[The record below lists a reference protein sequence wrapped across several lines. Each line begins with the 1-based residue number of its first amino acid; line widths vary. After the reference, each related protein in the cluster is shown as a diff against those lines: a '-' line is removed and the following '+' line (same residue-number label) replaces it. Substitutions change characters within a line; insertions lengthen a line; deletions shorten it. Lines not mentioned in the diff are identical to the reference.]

1 MNDNFKNIVNKV
13 SELVDAIISLMV
25 HSQKSNA
32 RRMLLLLNE
41 IIDFYL
47 SKEDEN
53 IHFPIVQIPNC
64 PDWAEDVLVEYLV
77 LKLALSYNDKTINK
91 LKALQKTS
99 IMLKPNDG
107 RSNKRFNDRLMYFRQ
122 YVSQICR
129 TNIPLYSYAGKN
141 LLFTP
146 IQVLNASR
154 GNKNEYLSD
163 LSGGYNNLD
172 NDSNLTICTEIGQK
186 EIDDITYDNEPLGE
200 SISNLFV
207 IYRNSDQCNSLT
219 KSGIERAGLEN
230 VKNCFVFEFS
240 QKPQRL
246 YKTRAR
252 MIRLGHSKFE
262 CLASEKEALHNDDF
276 ITFTEEESLYL
287 FGKPLIKQHVFIEDD
302 QFYYNGMIGE
312 FVGTCD
318 YPILERNHLSLCLNK
333 TLCDNYLRKAQS
345 AIVGMNVELAFSLG
359 YQQEIADNRIIPEIL
374 KFIGDDT
381 RVAFILPHDA
391 TKQEKEGLKVVFGIG
406 RKLKFYCV
414 SELKPKDGKA
424 AIKEKCIVNLTYRG
438 HFTNSIYHKYPNSFD
453 PYILNEG
460 QRILDIAHGFS
471 FNSIHEWDLYEYN
484 KLLYQYTDSL
494 FRKHHAFTLAEPNH
508 PVSAKEIYDVEP
520 DETQTRSNSTQTN
533 SITFSDGEKISVLDT
548 ELIIY
553 EKDSAI
559 AIEKFSELKEHLE
572 IFKGVKLQKLSALDG
587 LIEEFMEKE
596 SQKANRKA
604 QVLRDYYL
612 RIGRLTKDEE
622 QSDNTI
628 WNILLRKKVEAKGE
642 QEVYDELMR
651 PLNDRERI
659 SLYAFRTWYSPES
672 RMLLPLARKTQK
684 RLIEYLDLSLKYLD
698 AMRAIKRATTANSRA
713 NNQMIDQF
721 MMDYLFSEIT
731 DEMFEK
737 FEESPINESL
747 QIHNIKDLETLVE
760 LIVEK
765 IDLKTI
771 AMCY

>member
-1 MNDNFKNIVNKV
+1 MNDNFKNIVNKD

-32 RRMLLLLNE
+32 RRLLLLLDE

-47 SKEDEN
+47 SREDED
-53 IHFPIVQIPNC
+53 IRFPIVRIPNC
-64 PDWAEDVLVEYLV
+64 PDWAEDVFVEYLV

-91 LKALQKTS
+91 LKALKKTT
-99 IMLKPNDG
+99 IMLKPNDS
-107 RSNKRFNDRLMYFRQ
+107 RSNKRFNDRLMNYRK

-129 TNIPLYSYAGKN
+129 TEIPLSSYAGKN

-146 IQVLNASR
+146 IQALNASR

-163 LSGGYNNLD
+163 IAGGYNNLD
-172 NDSNLTICTEIGQK
+172 NDSNLTICTEIGQN
-186 EIDDITYDNEPLGE
+186 EIDDITYDNEILGE
-200 SISNLFV
+200 SIYNLFV
-207 IYRNSDQCNSLT
+207 IYRNSEQCNSLT
-219 KSGIERAGLEN
+219 KSGIERAGLDN

-240 QKPQRL
+240 QNPQRL

-262 CLASEKEALHNDDF
+262 CLATEKEALHNDDF
-276 ITFTEEESLYL
+276 ITFTEKESLYL
-287 FGKPLIKQHVFIEDD
+287 FEKPLIKQHVFIEDD

-318 YPILERNHLSLCLNK
+318 YPVLERNHLSLCLNE
-333 TLCDNYLRKAQS
+333 TLCNQYLKRAQL
-345 AIVGMNVELAFSLG
+345 AVGGMDDEFAFSMD
-359 YQQEIADNRIIPEIL
+359 YQQKIANIKIIPTIL
-374 KFIGDDT
+374 NFIGDDT

-391 TKQEKEGLKVVFGIG
+391 TKQEKESLNVIFGIG
-406 RKLKFYCV
+406 RKLKFYCL
-414 SELKPKDGKA
+414 SQLTPKNGKT
-424 AIKEKCIVNLTYRG
+424 AIKETCIVNFTYRG

-484 KLLYQYTDSL
+484 KLLGQFTGSL
-494 FRKHHAFTLAEPNH
+494 FRKNYAFMLPEPIH
-508 PVSAKEIYDVEP
+508 PVSIKENYDVEP
-520 DETQTRSNSTQTN
+520 DETQSRSNSTQTN
-533 SITFSDGEKISVLDT
+533 SITFSDGVKISVLDT

-553 EKDSAI
+553 EEDSVI
-559 AIEKFSELKEHLE
+559 AIEKFSLLKEHLE
-572 IFKGVKLQKLSALDG
+572 NLKGVKLQKLSDLDEV
-587 LIEEFMEKE
+587 IEEFMEKE
-596 SQKANRKA
+596 SQKANRKV
-604 QVLRDYYL
+604 QVLRDYYM
-612 RIGRLTKDEE
+612 RIGRLTKDDE

-628 WNILLRKKVEAKGE
+628 WNILLRKKVETMGAKK
-642 QEVYDELMR
+642 VYDELME

-659 SLYAFRTWYSPES
+659 SPFAFRSWYSPES
-672 RMLLPLARKTQK
+672 KMLLPLVRKTQK

-698 AMRAIKRATTANSRA
+698 AMRAIKRAAKANSRA
-713 NNQMIDQF
+713 NNQMIDHF
-721 MMDYLFSEIT
+721 MVDYLFSEIT
-731 DEMFEK
+731 DDMFEV

-760 LIVEK
+760 LIKEK
-765 IDLKTI
+765 INLKTI
-771 AMCY
+771 AICN

>member
-1 MNDNFKNIVNKV
+1 MNDNFKNIVNKD

-32 RRMLLLLNE
+32 RRLLLLLNE

-47 SKEDEN
+47 SREDGD
-53 IHFPIVQIPNC
+53 IHFPIVHIPNC
-64 PDWAEDVLVEYLV
+64 PDWAEDVFVEYLV
-77 LKLALSYNDKTINK
+77 LKLALSYNDKTINQ
-91 LKALQKTS
+91 LKALRKTS

-107 RSNKRFNDRLMYFRQ
+107 RSNKLFNDRLMNYRQ

-129 TNIPLYSYAGKN
+129 TEIPTYSYAGKN

-154 GNKNEYLSD
+154 GNKNEYLSN
-163 LSGGYNNLD
+163 LTGGYNNLD

-186 EIDDITYDNEPLGE
+186 EIDDITYENELLGE

-207 IYRNSDQCNSLT
+207 IYRNTEQCNSLT
-219 KSGIERAGLEN
+219 KSGIERAGLNN

-240 QKPQRL
+240 PKPQRL

-252 MIRLGHSKFE
+252 MIKFGHSKFE
-262 CLASEKEALHNDDF
+262 CLATEKEALYNDDF

-287 FGKPLIKQHVFIEDD
+287 FEIPLIKQHVFIEDD

-318 YPILERNHLSLCLNK
+318 YPILERNHLSLCLNGE
-333 TLCDNYLRKAQS
+333 LCNRYLKRAQS
-345 AIVGMNVELAFSLG
+345 AIDGMDDELALSIG
-359 YQQEIADNRIIPEIL
+359 YQQEIANNRIIPEIL

-381 RVAFILPHDA
+381 RVAFILPHDV

-414 SELKPKDGKA
+414 SELKPKNGKT

-484 KLLYQYTDSL
+484 KLLCQYTDSL
-494 FRKHHAFTLAEPNH
+494 FRKQYAFTLPQPQH
-508 PVSAKEIYDVEP
+508 PVSIKENYDAEP

-533 SITFSDGEKISVLDT
+533 FITFSDGEKISVLDT

-553 EKDSAI
+553 EKDSVI

-572 IFKGVKLQKLSALDG
+572 NLKDVKLQKLSALDEV
-587 LIEEFMEKE
+587 IEEFMEHK
-596 SQKANRKA
+596 SQRANEKV
-604 QVLRDYYL
+604 QVLRAYYL
-612 RIGRLTKDEE
+612 SRGRLSKVDE

-628 WNILLRKKVEAKGE
+628 WNILLRKKVESMGAE
-642 QEVYDELMR
+642 AVYNELME

-659 SLYAFRTWYSPES
+659 SLYAFRAWYSPES
-672 RMLLPLARKTQK
+672 KMLLPLVRKTQK
-684 RLIEYLDLSLKYLD
+684 RLIEYLDLSMKYLD
-698 AMRAIKRATTANSRA
+698 AMRAIKRATKANSKA
-713 NNQMIDQF
+713 NNQMIDHF

-731 DEMFEK
+731 DEVFEE

-760 LIVEK
+760 LIKEK

-771 AMCY
+771 AMCI

>member
-1 MNDNFKNIVNKV
+1 MNDNFKNIVNKD

-32 RRMLLLLNE
+32 RRLLLLLNE

-47 SKEDEN
+47 SKEDED
-53 IHFPIVQIPNC
+53 IHFPIVRIPNC
-64 PDWAEDVLVEYLV
+64 PDWAEDVFVEYLV
-77 LKLALSYNDKTINK
+77 LKLVLSYNDKNINK
-91 LKALQKTS
+91 LRALKKTP
-99 IMLKPNDG
+99 IMLATND
-107 RSNKRFNDRLMYFRQ
+107 NRFNNRLIKYRR

-129 TNIPLYSYAGKN
+129 TGMPLYSYTGKN

-219 KSGIERAGLEN
+219 KSGIERAGLDN

-262 CLASEKEALHNDDF
+262 CLTSEKEALHNDDF

-287 FGKPLIKQHVFIEDD
+287 FGKPFVNQHVFIEDD

-318 YPILERNHLSLCLNK
+318 YPILERNHLSLCLNEE
-333 TLCDNYLRKAQS
+333 LCNQYLKKAQS
-345 AIVGMNVELAFSLG
+345 GIDGMDAELAFSLG
-359 YQQEIADNRIIPEIL
+359 YQQEIANNRIIPEFL

-391 TKQEKEGLKVVFGIG
+391 TKQEKDGLKAVFGID
-406 RKLKFYCV
+406 RKLKFYCL
-414 SELKPKDGKA
+414 SQLTPKNGKS

-460 QRILDIAHGFS
+460 QRILDIAHGLS

-484 KLLYQYTDSL
+484 KLLCQYTDSL
-494 FRKHHAFTLAEPNH
+494 FRKHYAFTLTEPIH
-508 PVSAKEIYDVEP
+508 PVSAKENYDVEP
-520 DETQTRSNSTQTN
+520 DETQTRSNSAQTN

-553 EKDSAI
+553 EKDSVI
-559 AIEKFSELKEHLE
+559 AIEKFSELKEHL
-572 IFKGVKLQKLSALDG
+572 KNLNGVKLQKLSALDEV
-587 LIEEFMEKE
+587 IEEFMEQK
-596 SQKANRKA
+596 SQRANEKV
-604 QVLRDYYL
+604 QVLRAYYL
-612 RIGRLTKDEE
+612 SRGRLSKDDE

-628 WNILLRKKVEAKGE
+628 WNILLRKKVESMGA
-642 QEVYDELMR
+642 EVVYNELME
-651 PLNDRERI
+651 PLSDRERI
-659 SLYAFRTWYSPES
+659 SSYAFRSWYSPES
-672 RMLLPLARKTQK
+672 KMLLPLVRKTQK

-698 AMRAIKRATTANSRA
+698 AMRAIKRATKANSKA
-713 NNQMIDQF
+713 NNQMIDHF

-731 DEMFEK
+731 DEMFDE

-747 QIHNIKDLETLVE
+747 QIHNIKDLEALVE
-760 LIVEK
+760 LIKEK

-771 AMCY
+771 ATCN